1 MLVKKDEE
9 KAQTTDKSSKLVTNG
24 RGSNKNPN
32 PDPVGAV
39 ESSSSVSGPQA
50 GA

>member
-1 MLVKKDEE
+1 MDEE
-9 KAQTTDKSSKLVTNG
+9 KAQKNDKSRKPISNG
-24 RGSNKNPN
+24 RGSSKDPN

-39 ESSSSVSGPQA
+39 ESSSSVSGPQS